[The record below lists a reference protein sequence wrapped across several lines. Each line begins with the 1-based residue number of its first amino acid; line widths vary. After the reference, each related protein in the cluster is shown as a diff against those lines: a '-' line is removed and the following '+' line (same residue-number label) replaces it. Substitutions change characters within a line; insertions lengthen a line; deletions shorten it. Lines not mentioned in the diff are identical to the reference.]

1 MVTLALSVTA
11 PVRVPIVSS
20 VKSCRSGALHSAFPG
35 GGLSVAVG
43 GRVLGG
49 TVIAVGGAVGG
60 TVLGETVVAV
70 GGPEGGTVFGEAV
83 VAVGGAEGGIVLGEL
98 VMEVGDVEGEWV
110 GAWEGAAVKAPA
122 VTATISSMARSMPQA
137 LLTSFKV
144 AARSPV
150 IAVSMTHSSTL
161 SEQRAPHCRFT
172 SDAFMPLSCI
182 TSCARRLPIGSA

>member
-1 MVTLALSVTA
+1 MARFGARREGWAGLV
-11 PVRVPIVSS
+11 
-20 VKSCRSGALHSAFPG
+20 SGADVDMLVQTGLVRRHGCVSLPG

-98 VMEVGDVEGEWV
+98 VMEVGDVEG
-110 GAWEGAAVKAPA
+110 AA
-122 VTATISSMARSMPQA
+122 
-137 LLTSFKV
+137 
-144 AARSPV
+144 
-150 IAVSMTHSSTL
+150 
-161 SEQRAPHCRFT
+161 
-172 SDAFMPLSCI
+172 
-182 TSCARRLPIGSA
+182 